1 MIEAHYIE
9 TFNGQDYFRDRHG
22 NIYTQVS
29 GRVAF
34 CSVLKQGHLTEDK
47 AEPYY
52 EVTDTILMKE
62 GKPVC

>member
-9 TFNGQDYFRDRHG
+9 TFNGNDYFRDQHG

-29 GRVAF
+29 GRVTF
-34 CSVLKQGHLTEDK
+34 CSVLKQGHLTKDK